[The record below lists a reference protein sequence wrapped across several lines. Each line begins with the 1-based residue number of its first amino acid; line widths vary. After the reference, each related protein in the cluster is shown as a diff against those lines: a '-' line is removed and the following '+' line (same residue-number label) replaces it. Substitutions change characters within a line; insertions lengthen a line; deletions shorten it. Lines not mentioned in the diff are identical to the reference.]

1 MRSPHSSTTSLFQQ
15 SRDATVTRS
24 GKSVTPASARYH
36 NYPIGL
42 TPIVVFDLDNTL
54 VHSRIDFLAI
64 RQAIIGRLVEVGA
77 LDAPPEDPRTRAIP
91 EWLDLAAAYD
101 PALAAE
107 LWAVVDRF
115 ERDGM
120 VHGTVEADA
129 RTTLDQLSSAGL
141 KLAVLTNNSLG
152 SADAALERFDLRQPL
167 DLVLA
172 RDVVAALKPSGAGVA
187 QAHAALGGGPLFM
200 VGVSWIDGAAAQ
212 RAAIGA
218 AFIAFRANLAD
229 LAARGIET
237 WSSVSALA
245 EIPAL
250 VDRLE
255 RSVST
260 L

>member
-1 MRSPHSSTTSLFQQ
+1 
-15 SRDATVTRS
+15 V
-24 GKSVTPASARYH
+24 
-36 NYPIGL
+36 

-54 VHSRIDFLAI
+54 VHSRIDFLGI
-64 RQAIIGRLVEVGA
+64 RQAIISRLLEVGA
-77 LDAPPEDPRTRAIP
+77 LEAPPADPRVRAIP

-101 PALAAE
+101 AALAAE
-107 LWAVVDRF
+107 LWTLVDRF

-129 RTTLDQLSSAGL
+129 RATLDQLQSAGL

-152 SADAALERFDLRQPL
+152 SADAALERFDLRAPL

-172 RDVVAALKPSGAGVA
+172 REVVPALKPSGAGVA
-187 QAHAALGGGPLFM
+187 QAHAALGCGRLFM
-200 VGVSWIDGAAAQ
+200 VGDSWIDGAAAQ
-212 RAAIGA
+212 RAAVGA
-218 AFIAFRANLAD
+218 AFIAFRANLPD

-237 WSSVSALA
+237 WSSVTCLA

-250 VDRLE
+250 LA
-255 RSVST
+255 